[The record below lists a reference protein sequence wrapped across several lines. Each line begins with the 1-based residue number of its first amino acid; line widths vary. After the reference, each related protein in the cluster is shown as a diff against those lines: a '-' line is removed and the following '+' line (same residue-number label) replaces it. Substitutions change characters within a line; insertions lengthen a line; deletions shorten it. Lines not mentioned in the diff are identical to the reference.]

1 MFTVNPCENTT
12 VGASSGPTT
21 FTASSVPSK
30 ERTRR
35 SRPGRS
41 ASGSPRSG
49 SGRDRACRTMAR
61 SAATAAVAPATTP
74 PATRSVLRVQRFMR
88 PWASPCGSASSRPV
102 LPGHARPHPA
112 HHLVADRA
120 GPRGHLAGADRL
132 APLPADQDDLV
143 TRGHGVIAAVHHDLV
158 HGDGAGNSIPPSVDE
173 HLSPIAQQPVIPV
186 RVPDGHRGDGGFT
199 AEPV

>member
-12 VGASSGPTT
+12 VGASAGPTT

-35 SRPGRS
+35 SCPGRS

-112 HHLVADRA
+112 HHL
-120 GPRGHLAGADRL
+120 GADRL

-158 HGDGAGNSIPPSVDE
+158 HGDGAGNAIPPPVDE
-173 HLSPIAQQPVIPV
+173 HLSPIAQQPVVPV
-186 RVPDGHRGDGGFT
+186 RVPDGHRGDGGLT